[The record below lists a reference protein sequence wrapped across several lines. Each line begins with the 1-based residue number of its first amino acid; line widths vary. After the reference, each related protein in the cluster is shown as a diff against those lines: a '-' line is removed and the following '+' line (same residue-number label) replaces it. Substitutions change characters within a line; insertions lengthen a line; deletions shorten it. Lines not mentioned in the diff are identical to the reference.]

1 MRKIINRY
9 SDDVDAFDSNALAD
23 RIAERRRAEVG
34 EKMLNYYQD
43 RPGMAESDLKS
54 SPLKNLGME
63 SEAVM
68 SDDRTKGSAMKRAK
82 RALDRIKKKGY

>member
-9 SDDVDAFDSNALAD
+9 SDDVDAFDSEALVD

-43 RPGMAESDLKS
+43 RPGKAASDLKKY
-54 SPLKNLGME
+54 PMKNVASE

-68 SDDRTKGSAMKRAK
+68 SDDRIKGSAMKRAK
-82 RALDRIKKKGY
+82 RAIERIKRGGY